1 MFSRIINYFLP
12 FKLYIAISLF
22 SSILVAGANL
32 ILPLIVKGLIDK
44 VLFQKNLVYLNFIS
58 LFIVVLF
65 LLKGIFFYLQ
75 SYYAQKIAL
84 SVVNRLKKEIYKH
97 LTVLPFKFFREKHSG
112 DITSYIINDLN
123 LIQSVLSNSFFNGI
137 LDLLVVIGSISFLFI
152 INFKLASFSFIFLP
166 LLGIIISRIGNLVRG
181 ITKGIQGKMSELTS
195 HLGDS
200 LSGIS
205 VIFTFSTQDR
215 ERRKFNGIVDEVM
228 SLSLKDSKL
237 KSLLPPLVELFLSFG
252 LTFVLWFGG
261 RDVIEGKMTSGDLI
275 AFLGYLVLASS
286 PLARLSNAYY
296 SIKKIQGAFERIFEI
311 LDTEKMIEPK
321 NKGII
326 PKEVKGRIDFVDVS
340 FSHKGKPIFSHLN
353 LTINPGENVALI
365 GPNGEGKSTFLY
377 LILRLFDPIEGK
389 ILLDGIDIKR
399 LNINFLRKHVGI
411 VLQESYLFPGTIYDN
426 IVYGEDKPSKDMIED
441 VLAMLGLHDVFSRL
455 PSGIYTEVGE
465 GGARLS
471 GGERHRISLA
481 RTLMLNPKILLLDEA
496 TSSLDPSSRRE
507 FQVFLNKATEGR
519 TTIFVTHYREE
530 LDIADRIFL
539 VKDGKLTPI
548 NSDDVDRFFRD
559 ET

>member
-152 INFKLASFSFIFLP
+152 INFKLALFSFILLP

-205 VIFTFSTQDR
+205 VIFTFSTQDK

-539 VKDGKLTPI
+539 VKDGKLTSI

>member
-1 MFSRIINYFLP
+1 MFRRIINYFLP
-12 FKLYIAISLF
+12 YKLYIAISLF

-32 ILPLIVKGLIDK
+32 IVPLLVKGLIDK
-44 VLFQKNLVYLNFIS
+44 VLFQKNLVFLNFIS
-58 LFIVVLF
+58 LSIVVLF
-65 LLKGIFFYLQ
+65 LIKGVFFYLQ

-112 DITSYIINDLN
+112 DITSYMINDLN
-123 LIQSVLSNSFFNGI
+123 LIQSVLSTSFFNGI
-137 LDLLVVIGSISFLFI
+137 LDLLVVVGSIIFLFI
-152 INFKLASFSFIFLP
+152 INFKLALFSFILLP
-166 LLGIIISRIGNLVRG
+166 LLGIIITRIGNLVRG

-205 VIFTFSTQDR
+205 VIFTFSTQDK
-215 ERRKFNGIVDEVM
+215 ERKKFNGIVDEVM
-228 SLSLKDSKL
+228 SLSIKDSKL

-261 RDVIEGKMTSGDLI
+261 RDVIEGRITSGDLI

-326 PKEVKGRIDFVDVS
+326 PKEIKGKIDFVDVS
-340 FSHKGKPIFSHLN
+340 FSHRGKTIFSHLN

-389 ILLDGIDIKR
+389 ILLDGIDIR
-399 LNINFLRKHVGI
+399 ELNINFLRKHVGI

-426 IVYGEDKPSKDMIED
+426 IVYGENKPSKDMLEN
-441 VLAMLGLHDVFSRL
+441 VLAMLGLHDVFDRL
-455 PSGIYTEVGE
+455 PRGIYTEVGE
-465 GGARLS
+465 GGTMLS

-539 VKDGKLTPI
+539 VKGGKLTSI
-548 NSDDVDRFFRD
+548 NSDEVDRFFKD